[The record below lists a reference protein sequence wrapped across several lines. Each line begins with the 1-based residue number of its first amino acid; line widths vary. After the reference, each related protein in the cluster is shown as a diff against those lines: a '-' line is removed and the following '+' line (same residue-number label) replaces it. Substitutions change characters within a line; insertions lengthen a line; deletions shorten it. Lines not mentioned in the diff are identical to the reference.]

1 MQKSRFLGCFKE
13 LKTSPLYASALSS
26 DSISSHIYSKE
37 IIKIFVFNYTRR
49 DKRLADNQW
58 TLTIQANF

>member
-26 DSISSHIYSKE
+26 DSISSHIYSKVLTTKVLTKK
-37 IIKIFVFNYTRR
+37 KIEYGGITRGVESEQCP
-49 DKRLADNQW
+49 L
-58 TLTIQANF
+58 F